1 MIFAAPGWLL
11 GGALACTAMLWL
23 WRRYDRRQ
31 QAALARFVAEH
42 LRGELTQS
50 ISVARRRLQRGLYL
64 LALALL
70 FATLARPQ
78 WGFRWEEI
86 TRRGNDIVFAIDTS
100 RSMTTPDVK
109 PNRLARAKLAID
121 DFVNQLDGDAV
132 GIVAF
137 AGTAFLACP
146 ITLDYGAFHE
156 TLGAIDT
163 NTVPRGGTNLASAI
177 HEAQAALQRR
187 PGSDKILILVTDGE
201 DLEGGALAAA
211 QEAKQQGLKIF
222 TVGVGTANGDLIPI
236 APEQG
241 GGFVKDEQG
250 QFVKSRLDETG
261 LTALAAAT
269 GGIYVPLGTQG
280 EGLEYLY
287 KTVLGPLAKHDLAS
301 RRQRLYIDRFQW
313 PLGASLG
320 LLLLSLSVGS
330 RRRRRAAAQPPAVA
344 RGVPSAAA
352 AMACA
357 LLTVPH
363 GAARADSLSAA
374 HAYHKGDYAAAEK
387 AFADAAKGDPGTPA
401 LPYDLGTAQYRE
413 GKFPQAVAAFQQSIA
428 KSPSSNPKRL
438 ADQEDAYYDLGN
450 ALYRA
455 GQATEQTNQQDT
467 LQKWNDAVKAYDTA
481 LQLRADD
488 ADAKYNRDLVKRK
501 IDALQQN
508 SPQNQGGK
516 QQQGQGQGNSKNPP
530 EGQPQN
536 SDQKP
541 GQQPPQDQGR
551 QPPPQGAGQQ
561 PPQNQGQPPPQGA
574 GPQPP
579 QQPKDS
585 AQNGG
590 QPPPKAAQPPRQG
603 QASGNPEDQ
612 TDEAQ
617 GEAEPPQPGQMTRE
631 EARELLD
638 SVKGDEHHMP
648 MSPVNSRDL
657 REQSPPAKDW

>member
-236 APEQG
+236 AP
-241 GGFVKDEQG
+241 
-250 QFVKSRLDETG
+250 
-261 LTALAAAT
+261 
-269 GGIYVPLGTQG
+269 
-280 EGLEYLY
+280 
-287 KTVLGPLAKHDLAS
+287 
-301 RRQRLYIDRFQW
+301 
-313 PLGASLG
+313 
-320 LLLLSLSVGS
+320 
-330 RRRRRAAAQPPAVA
+330 
-344 RGVPSAAA
+344 
-352 AMACA
+352 
-357 LLTVPH
+357 
-363 GAARADSLSAA
+363 
-374 HAYHKGDYAAAEK
+374 
-387 AFADAAKGDPGTPA
+387 
-401 LPYDLGTAQYRE
+401 
-413 GKFPQAVAAFQQSIA
+413 
-428 KSPSSNPKRL
+428 
-438 ADQEDAYYDLGN
+438 
-450 ALYRA
+450 
-455 GQATEQTNQQDT
+455 
-467 LQKWNDAVKAYDTA
+467 
-481 LQLRADD
+481 
-488 ADAKYNRDLVKRK
+488 
-501 IDALQQN
+501 
-508 SPQNQGGK
+508 
-516 QQQGQGQGNSKNPP
+516 
-530 EGQPQN
+530 
-536 SDQKP
+536 
-541 GQQPPQDQGR
+541 
-551 QPPPQGAGQQ
+551 
-561 PPQNQGQPPPQGA
+561 
-574 GPQPP
+574 
-579 QQPKDS
+579 
-585 AQNGG
+585 
-590 QPPPKAAQPPRQG
+590 
-603 QASGNPEDQ
+603 
-612 TDEAQ
+612 
-617 GEAEPPQPGQMTRE
+617 
-631 EARELLD
+631 
-638 SVKGDEHHMP
+638 
-648 MSPVNSRDL
+648 
-657 REQSPPAKDW
+657 